1 MHVMIDIETLGND
14 HSTTVVSLGAV
25 CFNNTGIISEK
36 LFVLDY
42 IEQIRLGR
50 TVTGSTLQWWMGQED
65 GARAVFKDDPKRPK
79 LGMAQFLQEFDKFL
93 DDSLKKVGE
102 KRDELKPWGNGA
114 NFDITIVE
122 DLYRRHHEKHEFA
135 IPWKFWNVWCFRT
148 FNHLTK
154 ARDKFK
160 REGIHHD
167 ALDDARY
174 QAQVVLNYWK
184 SKTAAKAKGKTK

>member
-1 MHVMIDIETLGND
+1 MHVMIDLETFGND
-14 HSTTVVSLGAV
+14 HSTAVVSMGVV
-25 CFNNTGIISEK
+25 CFNKTGIISEK
-36 LFVLDY
+36 LFLLDFV
-42 IEQIRLGR
+42 EQIKKGR
-50 TVTGSTLQWWMGQED
+50 TVTGSTLQWWLAQGD
-65 GARAVFKDDPKRPK
+65 GAREVFKQEKDKDRLQLSK
-79 LGMAQFLQEFDKFL
+79 FFQEFEGFL
-93 DDSLKKVGE
+93 DDSLKEVGE

-122 DLYRRHHEKHEFA
+122 DLFRRHHEKHEFA

-184 SKTAAKAKGKTK
+184 VKTATMAKRKTK

>member
-1 MHVMIDIETLGND
+1 MRIGFIGQGWIGMNYAND
-14 HSTTVVSLGAV
+14 FEARGYEVVRYGLQPEYVNNKEAIKDCEIVFIAVPTPTTSSG
-25 CFNNTGIISEK
+25 
-36 LFVLDY
+36 
-42 IEQIRLGR
+42 
-50 TVTGSTLQWWMGQED
+50 
-65 GARAVFKDDPKRPK
+65 
-79 LGMAQFLQEFDKFL
+79 
-93 DDSLKKVGE
+93 
-102 KRDELKPWGNGA
+102 
-114 NFDITIVE
+114 FDITIVE

-160 REGIHHD
+160 REGVHHD

-184 SKTAAKAKGKTK
+184 SKTAKSAKGSKK

>member
-14 HSTTVVSLGAV
+14 HSTTVVSCGVV
-25 CFNNTGIISEK
+25 CFNKTGIISEK
-36 LFVLDY
+36 LFVLDF
-42 IEQIRLGR
+42 IEQLKLGR
-50 TVTGSTLQWWMGQED
+50 TVTGSTLQWWFAQEE
-65 GARAVFKDDPKRPK
+65 GARAVFKDNPKKPK
-79 LGMAQFLQEFDKFL
+79 LSIEDFLNALDAFL
-93 DDSLKKVGE
+93 DESLKEVGE

-114 NFDITIVE
+114 NFDITIIE
-122 DLYRRHHEKHEFA
+122 DFYRRHHAKHEFA

-174 QAQVVLNYWK
+174 QANVVLNYWK
-184 SKTAAKAKGKTK
+184 IKTAQKAKGKK